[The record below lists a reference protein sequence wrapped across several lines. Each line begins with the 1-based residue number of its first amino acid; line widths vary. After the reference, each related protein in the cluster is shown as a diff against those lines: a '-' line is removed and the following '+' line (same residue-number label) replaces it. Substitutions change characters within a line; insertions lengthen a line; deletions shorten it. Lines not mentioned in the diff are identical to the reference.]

1 MSLNDECYVMSNKET
16 AVAVL
21 RIIRGERDDSGP
33 IATHWMNKAVP
44 PTRARN
50 VLSHQPSTERTRR
63 FLHKLRGAGL
73 VDGDVGRDGKVRW
86 WRITDDGRAWLARQE
101 NRA

>member
-1 MSLNDECYVMSNKET
+1 MSLNDECYIMGNKET

-21 RIIRGERDDSGP
+21 RIIRGGREGSGP
-33 IATHWMNKAVP
+33 IATHHMNKAVP
-44 PTRARN
+44 PTRARS

-63 FLHKLRGAGL
+63 FLHRLREAGL
-73 VDGDVGRDGKVRW
+73 VAGEVGRDDRVRW

-101 NRA
+101 NPA